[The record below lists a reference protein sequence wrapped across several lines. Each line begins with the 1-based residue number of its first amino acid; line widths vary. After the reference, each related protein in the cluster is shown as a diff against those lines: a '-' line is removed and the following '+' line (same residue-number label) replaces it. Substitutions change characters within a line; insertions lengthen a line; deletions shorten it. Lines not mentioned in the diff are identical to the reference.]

1 MADLVTARQ
10 LFVDGVWLR
19 GEGGE
24 LPVASPATEEV
35 VATVET
41 ASPAQT
47 EEAIVAARRAFDGG
61 RWSTLAPA
69 TRIAA
74 LGRFADALDARRDLL
89 IETVIAETG
98 CPRGVTEVAQV
109 GMALD
114 SIRELADLYGRMP
127 EWENNE
133 VPLGDHFVG
142 SSVRVSVRRFEPAGV
157 VAAITPYNFPLITN
171 VWKVVPAL
179 LAGCTVVLRPSP
191 LTPLEALVFG
201 EAAEE
206 ADLPAGVLNIV
217 PESGNEGGVLLSTH
231 DAVDVVSFT
240 GSTTVGRAIA
250 AQAAPTLKRV
260 ILELGGKSVQ
270 LHLPDTFAD
279 GGLGSVVA
287 ASLTVF
293 ASHAGQGCA
302 LQTRLLVP
310 EDVRARV
317 IDAVA
322 AGAASL
328 PVGDPSDRAN
338 LIGPLISA
346 AQRDRVH
353 GIVTDAIDAGARL
366 VTGGRRPEHLD
377 RGWFYEPTVLDAPS
391 NANPAA
397 QREVFGPVVT
407 VLGYRDLD
415 EAIAIANDHELGLS
429 AGIYT
434 GDLAAGL
441 ALAERLRTGT
451 VQVNT
456 GWASGYTPMGGY
468 KQSGYGRERG
478 APGIRA
484 FQELKHIVVGSR

>member
-1 MADLVTARQ
+1 MTDLVAARRP
-10 LFVDGVWLR
+10 FINGEWVA
-19 GEGGE
+19 GEGGD
-24 LPVASPATEEV
+24 LAVASPATEEV

-47 EEAIVAARRAFDGG
+47 EAAILAARDAFDHG
-61 RWSTLAPA
+61 RWATLPA
-69 TRIAA
+69 AERIAA
-74 LGRFADALDARRDLL
+74 LNRFGDALEARRDLL
-89 IETVIAETG
+89 IETVIAEAG
-98 CPRGVTEVAQV
+98 CPRGVTEMAQV
-109 GMALD
+109 GMALE
-114 SIRELADLYGRMP
+114 SIRQLGDLYGRMP

-142 SSVRVSVRRFEPAGV
+142 SSVRLSIRRFEPAGV

-171 VWKVVPAL
+171 IWKVVPAL

-191 LTPLEALVFG
+191 LTPLEATVLG

-206 ADLPAGVLNIV
+206 AGLPPGVLNVV
-217 PESGNEGGVLLSTH
+217 PETGNEGGVLLSTH
-231 DAVDVVSFT
+231 GAVDVVSFT

-250 AQAAPTLKRV
+250 AQA
-260 ILELGGKSVQ
+260 
-270 LHLPDTFAD
+270 
-279 GGLGSVVA
+279 GGLGSVVP
-287 ASLTVF
+287 ASLMVF

-310 EDVRARV
+310 EDTRARV
-317 IDAVA
+317 LDAVA
-322 AGAASL
+322 AAAASL

-338 LIGPLISA
+338 LVGPLVSS

-353 GIVTDAIDAGARL
+353 GIVTDAIEAGARL
-366 VTGGRRPEHLD
+366 VTGGRRPPHLD

-397 QREVFGPVVT
+397 QREVFGPVLT
-407 VLGYRDLD
+407 VLGYDDID
-415 EAIAIANDHELGLS
+415 EAVAIANDHELGLS
-429 AGIYT
+429 AGVYT
-434 GDLAAGL
+434 GDLTEGL
-441 ALAERLRTGT
+441 AIAARIRSGT

-478 APGIRA
+478 AAGIRA
-484 FQELKHIVVGSR
+484 FQELKHVVVGSR